1 MLGNVLKNI
10 VSSDPEGVKENG
22 IKVSAGEVLSKWSE
36 LSAEYVANGRSSLK
50 MYIDI
55 EWNEG
60 GVFGMGGTKHRYKG
74 TYHLEQV
81 MKSGKYVL
89 LNVYSHDPDERFTI
103 KLLPE
108 HEVYLSSG
116 NMKHLRGIFGL

>member
-1 MLGNVLKNI
+1 MLGNVLRNI
-10 VSSDPEGVKENG
+10 VSSDPEGIKENG

-36 LSAEYVANGRSSLK
+36 LAAEYVMNGRSALK

-55 EWNEG
+55 EWKEG
-60 GVFGMGGTKHRYKG
+60 GVFGMGGTKHCYKG
-74 TYHLEQV
+74 TYRLESV

-89 LNVYSHDPDERFTI
+89 LNVYSHDPDEAFTI